1 VPSSMSP
8 IIPRFPAVCTIMVR
22 GHNSR
27 HLAAKRSSH
36 R

>member
-1 VPSSMSP
+1 VPSSISP

-27 HLAAKRSSH
+27 HLAAKSSC
-36 R
+36 RR